1 MNTITKIL
9 SLGDQD
15 PTMDLMILRKIIL
28 EHMVSKQVESLK
40 YIEHDHL
47 EGQYDDCRYH
57 VRRCHH
63 WLEEIGELLKWLR
76 SIKDRKKAD
85 EWRFRPDRV
94 HKIPTLNEPVSE
106 TEKVEEVDPDSR
118 VHPWPVIVES
128 DTATEEVE
136 EVDPDSL
143 DFVVDDGGRKAAGYK
158 GNASDCVLRSLSIAL
173 GEDYED
179 LRRELMEETKNFANT
194 SRSRKAKRQKKEG
207 SSVFKGVY
215 REIYSVILKRRGW
228 IRTGMSKIGS
238 SKRYYLTKSDV
249 PPVPVILHTRRHLT
263 TSIDHTIRDTWDTRM
278 STVFKDGSP
287 TDEKSPRV
295 YYSMWTPPDFDVEE
309 WKNSLDS

>member
-15 PTMDLMILRKIIL
+15 PTMDLMILKKIIL
-28 EHMVSKQVESLK
+28 EHKLKKKVESLK
-40 YIEHDHL
+40 YIEHVHL
-47 EGQYDDCRYH
+47 EGQYDECRHH

-63 WLEEIGELLKWLR
+63 WLEEIGELQKWLY
-76 SIKDRKKAD
+76 SIKDRNKTESEED
-85 EWRFRPDRV
+85 VLILDRPDQ
-94 HKIPTLNEPVSE
+94 I
-106 TEKVEEVDPDSR
+106 
-118 VHPWPVIVES
+118 HPWPVIVES
-128 DTATEEVE
+128 DTETEEVE

-143 DFVVDDGGRKAAGYK
+143 EFVVDDGGRKAAGYK
-158 GNASDCVLRSLSIAL
+158 GNTSDCVLRSLSIAL
-173 GEDYED
+173 GEDYEE
-179 LRRELMEETKNFANT
+179 LRRELMEETENFANT

-207 SSVFKGVY
+207 SSVFRGVY

-238 SKRYYLTKSDV
+238 SKRYYLTKTDV

-263 TSIDHTIRDTWDTRM
+263 TSIDHTIRDTWDTRL
-278 STVFKDGSP
+278 STVFKNGSP

-309 WKNSLDS
+309 WKKSLDS

>member
-15 PTMDLMILRKIIL
+15 PTMDLMILKKIIL
-28 EHMVSKQVESLK
+28 EHKMKKKVESLK

-85 EWRFRPDRV
+85 E
-94 HKIPTLNEPVSE
+94 
-106 TEKVEEVDPDSR
+106 VEEVED
-118 VHPWPVIVES
+118 
-128 DTATEEVE
+128 
-136 EVDPDSL
+136 VDPDSL

-158 GNASDCVLRSLSIAL
+158 GNTSDCVLRSLSIAL

-194 SRSRKAKRQKKEG
+194 SRSRKAKRQSKRG

-215 REIYSVILKRRGW
+215 REVYSVILKRRGW

-249 PPVPVILHTRRHLT
+249 PPVPVILHTRGHLT

>member
-9 SLGDQD
+9 SLCDQD
-15 PTMDLMILRKIIL
+15 PTMDLMILKKIIL
-28 EHMVSKQVESLK
+28 EHKMKKKVESLK
-40 YIEHDHL
+40 YIEHPHL

-63 WLEEIGELLKWLR
+63 WLKEIGEVQDLL
-76 SIKDRKKAD
+76 
-85 EWRFRPDRV
+85 FRNHDVQYVLDP
-94 HKIPTLNEPVSE
+94 E
-106 TEKVEEVDPDSR
+106 TKEFK
-118 VHPWPVIVES
+118 
-128 DTATEEVE
+128 

-173 GEDYED
+173 GEDYEE
-179 LRRELMEETKNFANT
+179 LRRELMEETKHFANT

-207 SSVFKGVY
+207 NSVFRGVY
-215 REIYSVILKRRGW
+215 REVYSVILKRRGW

-249 PPVPVILHTRRHLT
+249 PPVPVILHTRGHLT